1 MLDEPEKTKI
11 VVVKMLDDGSIKVA
25 LDVTLR
31 DGPHSASGWISKP
44 GTADFIEFGT
54 RHRVTK
60 PGQISTITSKF
71 INGEWHETEE
81 RSGD

>member
-31 DGPHSASGWISKP
+31 DGPHSASGWIDVYKRQP
-44 GTADFIEFGT
+44 T
-54 RHRVTK
+54 RSIMAPH
-60 PGQISTITSKF
+60 G
-71 INGEWHETEE
+71 G
-81 RSGD
+81 